1 MEARLFLINYLT
13 MAFLEIQNV
22 DFRGVATAVPK
33 QIKVAKEQPF
43 FTDIEAENFTNVTG
57 VISSHVA
64 PAEMT
69 LSDLCLVAAENLFEA
84 SGWERESIDLIIFV
98 STSRDFY
105 ICPNTANI
113 LQNKLGLKTSVVAL
127 DLPFACSGYVYGLN
141 VAASMMQNGQLKR
154 AVLCVGEMTS
164 KNQSHLDKT
173 VWALHG
179 DAGSA
184 TFLEYNPDAKHS
196 LQFNLGSDGAG
207 WEAIICREIGVR
219 NPTTAESL
227 VMKKYDEGI
236 ERNATQCSMDGM
248 SVFSFAITRPGKCIK
263 DLAEHFEFSLPDID
277 YLLIHQANKMIDEKI
292 RKKLKLS
299 EEKVPYSMSYYG
311 NTSSCTIPIT
321 MTSQIRERLEE
332 GKNELVMCGFG
343 SGLSWGAARI
353 FTDKIICLPV
363 LEV

>member
-1 MEARLFLINYLT
+1 
-13 MAFLEIQNV
+13 MAFLDIRNVEIKAI
-22 DFRGVATAVPK
+22 ATAVPK

-43 FTDIEAENFTNVTG
+43 FSEIEAENFTNVTG

-64 PAEMT
+64 PEDMA
-69 LSDLCLVAAENLFEA
+69 LSDLCQVAAEKILEV

-113 LQNKLGLKTSVVAL
+113 LQDKLSLKTTVVAL
-127 DLPFACSGYVYGLN
+127 DLPFACSGYVYGLSL
-141 VAASMMQNGQLKR
+141 ASSMMQNGQLKR
-154 AVLCVGEMTS
+154 ALLCVGEMTS
-164 KNQSHLDKT
+164 KNQSSLDKT
-173 VWALHG
+173 VWPLHG

-184 TFLEYNPDAKHS
+184 TLLEFNPEAKHS

-207 WEAIICREIGVR
+207 WETIICREVGIR
-219 NPTTAESL
+219 NPTTPESL

-236 ERNATQCSMDGM
+236 ERNGMQCSMDGM
-248 SVFSFAITRPGKCIK
+248 SVFSFAITRPGQCIK
-263 DLAEHFEFSLPDID
+263 ELAEHFNFNLTDID

-299 EEKVPYSMSYYG
+299 EEKVPYSMPFYG

-321 MTSQIRERLEE
+321 MTSQIRDILEE
-332 GKNELVMCGFG
+332 GENELVMCGFG
-343 SGLSWGAARI
+343 SGLSWGSAHV
-353 FTDKIICLPV
+353 FTDNIVCLPV
-363 LEV
+363 IEI